1 MYDSVLVAAFGGV
14 TMNLDGSDELHVH
27 PGILFHTRFDLTD
40 HQTRYCEK

>member
-27 PGILFHTRFDLTD
+27 PGIL
-40 HQTRYCEK
+40 QKAQS

>member
-27 PGILFHTRFDLTD
+27 PGILSLAQRARL
-40 HQTRYCEK
+40 YESL